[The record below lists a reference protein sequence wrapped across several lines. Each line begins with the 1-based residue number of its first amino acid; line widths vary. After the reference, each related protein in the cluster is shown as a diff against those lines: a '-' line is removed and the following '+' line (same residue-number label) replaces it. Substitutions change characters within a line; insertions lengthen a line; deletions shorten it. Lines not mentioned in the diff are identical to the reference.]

1 MALWGHNSERA
12 GPRRSCAVWCI
23 LFVVFPHVDLYVISE
38 FSLIILF
45 HNYINIPLKVGINSP
60 RILQLNTH
68 THCCT
73 VISCVCGFICW
84 QRVHWVWLFSVKFFL
99 FGGGAVAMLL
109 LYYVS
114 VFYLKKVPSCRKICV
129 KDIVQNTFVLSVTPK
144 ELTWKAKHTVLSINI
159 SNCG

>member
-1 MALWGHNSERA
+1 
-12 GPRRSCAVWCI
+12 
-23 LFVVFPHVDLYVISE
+23 
-38 FSLIILF
+38 
-45 HNYINIPLKVGINSP
+45 
-60 RILQLNTH
+60 
-68 THCCT
+68 
-73 VISCVCGFICW
+73 
-84 QRVHWVWLFSVKFFL
+84 
-99 FGGGAVAMLL
+99 MLL